1 MRGPRRIG
9 GGLPSGKKL
18 DYCQEVRQARGVL
31 LVYLSICA
39 LLPGAIFTASA
50 HVHVTSS
57 EDAQRHVNDASN
69 DLMEDLPVFEPTAT
83 NVSAFVGQTAYL
95 PCRVRNL
102 GDKVVSWM
110 RSRDLHIL
118 TSGNFSFSS
127 DARFGP
133 QHTPGSDAWTLRL
146 DNARKTD
153 SGKYECQ
160 VNTEPKI
167 MYAVQLSV
175 RDPDRSEGYDEPH
188 SQQTRISYESTA
200 PVADIMGPRE
210 QRVPSGSTITLRC
223 VILSPYQTRPI
234 RGVQWLRDN
243 KLLTFQ
249 AARGGI
255 CVETERGAARTVS
268 VLTLATVTQDDVG
281 NYSCRPTEGRSATV
295 TLVVEE
301 EERTEAMQRDAGYVS
316 SGSDVRHWPGLLLPF
331 SWFLILARN
340 SQTFLL

>member
-1 MRGPRRIG
+1 MKGLKV
-9 GGLPSGKKL
+9 GGLPSEKRL
-18 DYCQEVRQARGVL
+18 DSCQKISQGRRVL
-31 LVYLSICA
+31 LLYLGLSI
-39 LLPGAIFTASA
+39 LLPDQIQAAGTHQIS
-50 HVHVTSS
+50 VESS
-57 EDAQRHVNDASN
+57 RQRNIANREPEDN
-69 DLMEDLPVFEPTAT
+69 ELPVFEPTAA
-83 NVSAFVGQTAYL
+83 NVSAFEGQTVYL

-118 TSGNFSFSS
+118 TSGEIAFSS

-146 DNARKTD
+146 DKARKSD

-175 RDPDRSEGYDEPH
+175 RDPDKPEGYDEPL
-188 SQQTRISYESTA
+188 SQQTRLSYESTA
-200 PVADIMGPRE
+200 PVATIMGPRE

-223 VILSPYQTRPI
+223 VITSPYQTRPI

-255 CVETERGAARTVS
+255 NVETEKGAAQTIS
-268 VLTLATVTQDDVG
+268 VLTVAGVTQHDIG
-281 NYSCRPTEGRSATV
+281 KYSCRPTEGRTDTV
-295 TLVVEE
+295 MLIVDPG
-301 EERTEAMQRDAGYVS
+301 ERTEAMQRDAEYGS
-316 SGSDVRHWPGLLLPF
+316 SGSGVTHHAGLLLPL
-331 SWFLILARN
+331 SWFLILARD
-340 SQTFLL
+340 SQTLLW

>member
-1 MRGPRRIG
+1 MMGPRI
-9 GGLPSGKKL
+9 GGLPSGKTL
-18 DYCQEVRQARGVL
+18 APCQQPPHTRTVL
-31 LVYLSICA
+31 LVYLGICA
-39 LLPGAIFTASA
+39 LLPVTILSA
-50 HVHVTSS
+50 PVQLREISKEGS
-57 EDAQRHVNDASN
+57 QRRPNDANN
-69 DLMEDLPVFEPTAT
+69 DSAEGDLPVFEPTAA
-83 NVSAFVGQTAYL
+83 NVSAFVGQTVYL

-110 RSRDLHIL
+110 RSKDLHIL
-118 TSGNFSFSS
+118 TSGNTLFSS
-127 DARFGP
+127 DTRFGP

-160 VNTEPKI
+160 VNTEPKM

-175 RDPDRSEGYDEPH
+175 RDPDKPEGYDEPH

-200 PVADIMGPRE
+200 PVAAIMGPRE

-249 AARGGI
+249 ANVRKPCNVTPDTFPADVTSGTGPGFYFRSRG
-255 CVETERGAARTVS
+255 
-268 VLTLATVTQDDVG
+268 
-281 NYSCRPTEGRSATV
+281 
-295 TLVVEE
+295 
-301 EERTEAMQRDAGYVS
+301 
-316 SGSDVRHWPGLLLPF
+316 F
-331 SWFLILARN
+331 
-340 SQTFLL
+340 

>member
-1 MRGPRRIG
+1 MKGPRRIG

-18 DYCQEVRQARGVL
+18 DYCQKVCQARGIL
-31 LVYLSICA
+31 LVYLTICA
-39 LLPGAIFTASA
+39 SLPGAIFTAAA
-50 HVHVTSS
+50 HVRETTFK
-57 EDAQRHVNDASN
+57 EGAQWHVNDANN
-69 DLMEDLPVFEPTAT
+69 DLEDLTVFEPTAA
-83 NVSAFVGQTAYL
+83 NVSAFVGHTAYL

-110 RSRDLHIL
+110 RSKDLHIL

-127 DARFGP
+127 DARFGA

-175 RDPDRSEGYDEPH
+175 REPDKPEGYDEPH

-200 PVADIMGPRE
+200 PVADIMGPQE

-255 CVETERGAARTVS
+255 NVETERGAARTVS
-268 VLTLATVTQDDVG
+268 VLTLAAVTQDDVG

-301 EERTEAMQRDAGYVS
+301 GERTEAMQRDAGYVS
-316 SGSDVRHWPGLLLPF
+316 SGSNVRHWPGLLLPV
-331 SWFLILARN
+331 SWLLILARN
-340 SQTFLL
+340 SQTFLF

>member
-1 MRGPRRIG
+1 MKGPRIG
-9 GGLPSGKKL
+9 GLPCEKKL
-18 DYCQEVRQARGVL
+18 GLCQKPCHSWTVL
-31 LVYLSICA
+31 LVYLGICA
-39 LLPGAIFTASA
+39 LLPATIFSA
-50 HVHVTSS
+50 PVHVREISKESS
-57 EDAQRHVNDASN
+57 HRRPNDANN
-69 DLMEDLPVFEPTAT
+69 DAAEGDLPVFEPTAA
-83 NVSAFVGQTAYL
+83 NVSAFVGQTVYL

-110 RSRDLHIL
+110 RTKDLHIL
-118 TSGNFSFSS
+118 TSGDNLFSS
-127 DARFGP
+127 DSRFGP

-160 VNTEPKI
+160 VNTEPKM

-175 RDPDRSEGYDEPH
+175 RG
-188 SQQTRISYESTA
+188 YESTA
-200 PVADIMGPRE
+200 PVATIMGPRE
-210 QRVPSGSTITLRC
+210 QRVVSGSTITLRC

-255 CVETERGAARTVS
+255 NVETERGAARTVS
-268 VLTLATVTQDDVG
+268 ELTLASLTPNDVG
-281 NYSCRPTEGRSATV
+281 KYSCRPTEGRTDTV
-295 TLVVEE
+295 MLIVDPG
-301 EERTEAMQRDAGYVS
+301 ERTEAMQRDAGYVS
-316 SGSDVRHWPGLLLPF
+316 SGCDVSHWPGLLLPF

-340 SQTFLL
+340 SQTFLQ